1 MASENLISRLRNVSF
16 ARTILPVLAVVAII
30 IAILLVATGQPDR
43 TQDGAAVTPP
53 RASAAFGN
61 APTVAG
67 AGVVEPSS
75 EVIDIGTSLSGL
87 VTKVFVT
94 PGQQVERGAPLFA
107 VDDRAVRSQINEAN
121 AAIARAQSARAAART
136 ALVTAEQQLAL
147 FSGIDDKRAISRAEL
162 IDRQGAVRAAR
173 SQIAQ
178 AEAEIRS
185 ARAMRTSAQTDL
197 GRLLVRAPIAAEILS
212 VNIRAGEYISTG
224 GSQGG
229 GNSAPYM
236 EIGNT
241 RPKHVRIDIDENE
254 ISRVKIGSE
263 AIVSPRGNSDI
274 RATATFV
281 RAEPLVTPKVS
292 LTNSASERVD
302 VRVLQ
307 LIYQLPEESNF
318 VVGQQVDAFVR
329 AIDQAKSRSK
339 TGTPK

>member
-1 MASENLISRLRNVSF
+1 MAVENMITRLRSVSF
-16 ARTILPVLAVVAII
+16 ARTILPVLAVIAII
-30 IAILLVATGQPDR
+30 IAVLMVATGQPDR
-43 TQDGAAVTPP
+43 TQDSAAVTPP

-61 APTVAG
+61 AATVAG

-75 EVIDIGTSLSGL
+75 EVIDIGASLSGL
-87 VTKVFVT
+87 VTNVFVT

-107 VDDRAVRSQINEAN
+107 VDDRAIRSQINEAD
-121 AAIARAQSARAAART
+121 AAIARAQSSRAAART
-136 ALVTAEQQLAL
+136 TLATAEQQLAL
-147 FSGIDDKRAISRAEL
+147 FGGIDDQRAISRAEL

-178 AEAEIRS
+178 AEADIRS
-185 ARAMRTSAQTDL
+185 AQAMRASARTDL

-212 VNIRAGEYISTG
+212 VNIRTGEFISNG
-224 GSQGG
+224 GLQGG
-229 GNSAPYM
+229 GNSTPYM

-274 RATATFV
+274 HVKAAFV

-307 LIYQLPEESNF
+307 LIYRLPAGSNF
-318 VVGQQVDAFVR
+318 FVGQQVDAFVR
-329 AIDQAKSRSK
+329 ANAEEKTNLEAGAAK
-339 TGTPK
+339 

>member
-1 MASENLISRLRNVSF
+1 MASENLISRLRSVSF

-43 TQDGAAVTPP
+43 SQDGAAVTPP
-53 RASAAFGN
+53 RASAAFGS

-75 EVIDIGTSLSGL
+75 EVIDIGTSLAGL
-87 VTKVFVT
+87 VTKVFVA
-94 PGQQVERGAPLFA
+94 PGEQVERGAPLFA
-107 VDDRAVRSQINEAN
+107 VDDRAIRSQINEAN

-136 ALVTAEQQLAL
+136 TLATAEQQLAL
-147 FSGIDDKRAISRAEL
+147 FGGIDDPRAISRAEL

-185 ARAMRTSAQTDL
+185 AQAMRASAQTDL

-212 VNIRAGEYISTG
+212 VNIRAGEYISNG
-224 GSQGG
+224 GPQGG
-229 GNSAPYM
+229 GNSTPYM

-329 AIDQAKSRSK
+329 AIDQAKTRSK